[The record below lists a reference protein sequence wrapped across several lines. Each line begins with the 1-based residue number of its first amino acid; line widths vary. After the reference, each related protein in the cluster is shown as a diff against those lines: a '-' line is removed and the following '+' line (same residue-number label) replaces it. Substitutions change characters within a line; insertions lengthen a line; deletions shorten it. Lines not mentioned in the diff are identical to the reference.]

1 MKKMNLLTIGVA
13 IIFLVAA
20 IIVLGDLLNLL
31 KANNIFGQF
40 WPIVLVFIGVFAFSA
55 SPKSNAFAFGLII
68 LGILLTLRNLGIFA
82 SQSGDVIFIVL
93 LCLAGLAMLVMS
105 TEKKSSS

>member
-68 LGILLTLRNLGIFA
+68 LGILFTLRNLGIFA

-105 TEKKSSS
+105 TEKKFSS

>member
-13 IIFLVAA
+13 IVFLAAA

-55 SPKSNAFAFGLII
+55 SSKSNSFAFGLII
-68 LGILLTLRNLGIFA
+68 LGILFTLRNLGIFA

-105 TEKKSSS
+105 TEKKPSS

>member
-13 IIFLVAA
+13 LVFLIAA
-20 IIVLGDLLNLL
+20 LVVLGDLLNLL

-40 WPIVLVFIGVFAFSA
+40 WPIVLVFIGIFSFSA
-55 SPKSNAFAFGLII
+55 SSKSNAFAFGLII
-68 LGILLTLRNLGIFA
+68 LGILFTLRNLGVFS

-105 TEKKSSS
+105 TEKSPSS

>member
-13 IIFLVAA
+13 IVFLLVALV
-20 IIVLGDLLNLL
+20 VLGDLLNLL
-31 KANNIFGQF
+31 KANNIFGQY
-40 WPIVLVFIGVFAFSA
+40 WPIVLVFIGIFAFSA
-55 SPKSNAFAFGLII
+55 SPKSNSFAFGLIT
-68 LGILLTLRNLGIFA
+68 LGLLLTLRNVGIFA